1 MSTTVDT
8 TAATAVPKE
17 RTPLRP
23 ARILLHVFLG
33 GAALAW
39 LAPLLWALYAA
50 MRPYGE
56 TSEKGYVSW
65 PDKLSLDNFTNAF
78 TQSDMTHYFVNTLI
92 IAVPAVLLTL
102 FLSSMVAFYVS
113 RFDFRVNIFLLLVFT
128 AGNLLPQQVII
139 TPLYRLYLLI
149 DIPGITMSGK
159 LYDSALGLVLIH
171 VAFQSGFC
179 AFVLSNYM
187 RSLPHELTE
196 AALVDGASVWRL
208 YWQIVLPLCRP
219 AMAALATLLSIW
231 IYNDFFWAL
240 VLISTGENMPITS
253 ALNNLSGQYFTDP
266 NLVAAGCP
274 PHRDPH
280 TGRVLRAPAAVRQ
293 WSDPG
298 RQQGLTARPAAHSVK
313 EKLSCTTPSP
323 TWSPC
328 PWTPVRH
335 GSTRRAGSPGAP
347 AAPTPSTRP
356 RTVRPT
362 TTGRRSAIARVSPPP
377 CGTFQERACWPSTRA
392 TAHRSASGPPPTPY
406 VRSRPSVWWY
416 GTGSPR

>member
-1 MSTTVDT
+1 MSTSTLT
-8 TAATAVPKE
+8 LKQ
-17 RTPLRP
+17 RTSVRP
-23 ARILLHVFLG
+23 ARILLHVFLA

-39 LAPLLWALYAA
+39 LAPLLWAIYAA
-50 MRPYGE
+50 LRPYSE

-65 PDKLSLDNFTNAF
+65 PDTLTFENFTNAF

-92 IAVPAVLLTL
+92 VSVPAVLLTL

-113 RFDFRVNIFLLLVFT
+113 RFDFRINLALLLVFT

-149 DIPGITMSGK
+149 DLPGITMSGK

-196 AALVDGASVWRL
+196 AALVDGASVWRM

-253 ALNNLSGQYFTDP
+253 ALNNLSGQFFTDN
-266 NLVAAGCP
+266 NLVAAGALLTAIP
-274 PHRDPH
+274 
-280 TGRVLRAPAAVRQ
+280 TLIVYFLLQRQ
-293 WSDPG
+293 FVG
-298 RQQGLTARPAAHSVK
+298 GLT
-313 EKLSCTTPSP
+313 L
-323 TWSPC
+323 
-328 PWTPVRH
+328 
-335 GSTRRAGSPGAP
+335 GANK
-347 AAPTPSTRP
+347 
-356 RTVRPT
+356 
-362 TTGRRSAIARVSPPP
+362 G
-377 CGTFQERACWPSTRA
+377 
-392 TAHRSASGPPPTPY
+392 
-406 VRSRPSVWWY
+406 
-416 GTGSPR
+416 

>member
-1 MSTTVDT
+1 MSTGTLALKKRAPV
-8 TAATAVPKE
+8 
-17 RTPLRP
+17 RP
-23 ARILLHVFLG
+23 ARILLHLFLA

-39 LAPLLWALYAA
+39 LAPLAWAILAA
-50 MRPYGE
+50 LRPYAE

-65 PDKLSLDNFTNAF
+65 PDSLSFDNFTNAF
-78 TQSDMTHYFVNTLI
+78 TQSDMSHYFVNTMI

-113 RFDFRVNIFLLLVFT
+113 RFDFRLNLALLLVFT

-139 TPLYRLYLLI
+139 TPLYRMYLLI

-187 RSLPHELTE
+187 RTLPHELTE
-196 AALVDGASVWRL
+196 AALVDGASVWRQ

-253 ALNNLSGQYFTDP
+253 ALNNLSGAYFTDP
-266 NLVAAGCP
+266 NLVAAGALLTAIP
-274 PHRDPH
+274 
-280 TGRVLRAPAAVRQ
+280 TLIVYFVLQRQ
-293 WSDPG
+293 FVS
-298 RQQGLTARPAAHSVK
+298 GLT
-313 EKLSCTTPSP
+313 L
-323 TWSPC
+323 
-328 PWTPVRH
+328 
-335 GSTRRAGSPGAP
+335 GANK
-347 AAPTPSTRP
+347 
-356 RTVRPT
+356 
-362 TTGRRSAIARVSPPP
+362 G
-377 CGTFQERACWPSTRA
+377 
-392 TAHRSASGPPPTPY
+392 
-406 VRSRPSVWWY
+406 
-416 GTGSPR
+416 